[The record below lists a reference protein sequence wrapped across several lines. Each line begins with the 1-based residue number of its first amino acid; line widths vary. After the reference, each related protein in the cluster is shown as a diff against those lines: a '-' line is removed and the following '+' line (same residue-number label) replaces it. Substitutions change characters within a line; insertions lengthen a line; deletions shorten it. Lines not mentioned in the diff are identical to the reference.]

1 MGWSGGNYGGYRGR
15 RTLTDI
21 LKIIAIVLGILVA
34 LVLAGLFLAQD
45 YLVYTDEGLRLE
57 LPFLSEEGQAS
68 SQSPLN
74 PEDIT
79 VKERSE

>member
-21 LKIIAIVLGILVA
+21 LRIIAIVLGILVA

-45 YLVYTDEGLRLE
+45 YIVYTDEGLRVE
-57 LPFLSEEGQAS
+57 LPFLQEEGESS
-68 SQSPLN
+68 SQNALEP
-74 PEDIT
+74 DQIT
-79 VKERSE
+79 VKKQE

>member
-21 LKIIAIVLGILVA
+21 LRIIAIVLGILVA

-45 YLVYTDEGLRLE
+45 YIVYTDEGLRVE
-57 LPFLSEEGQAS
+57 LPFLQDEGGTS
-68 SQSPLN
+68 SQSALEP
-74 PEDIT
+74 DQIT
-79 VKERSE
+79 VKEQD

>member
-1 MGWSGGNYGGYRGR
+1 MGRSSGKYGGYRGR

-57 LPFLSEEGQAS
+57 LPFLLEEGQAS

-79 VKERSE
+79 VKEQSE

>member
-21 LKIIAIVLGILVA
+21 LRIIAIVLGILVA

-45 YLVYTDEGLRLE
+45 YIVYTDEGLRVE
-57 LPFLSEEGQAS
+57 LPFLQEERESS
-68 SQSPLN
+68 SQNVLEP
-74 PEDIT
+74 DQIT
-79 VKERSE
+79 VKERD

>member
-21 LKIIAIVLGILVA
+21 LRIIAIVLGILVA

-45 YLVYTDEGLRLE
+45 YIVYTDEGLRVE
-57 LPFLSEEGQAS
+57 LPFLQDEGGAS
-68 SQSPLN
+68 SQSTLEP
-74 PEDIT
+74 DQIT
-79 VKERSE
+79 VKEQD

>member
-21 LKIIAIVLGILVA
+21 LRIIAIVLGILVA

-45 YLVYTDEGLRLE
+45 YIVYTDEGLRVE
-57 LPFLSEEGQAS
+57 LPFLQEEGEPS
-68 SQSPLN
+68 SQSTLEP
-74 PEDIT
+74 DQIT
-79 VKERSE
+79 VKEQE

>member
-21 LKIIAIVLGILVA
+21 LKIIAIVLGVVVV

-45 YLVYTDEGLRLE
+45 YIVYTDEGLRLE
-57 LPFLSEEGQAS
+57 LPFLQEEKQAS
-68 SQSPLN
+68 GKSLLDPDS
-74 PEDIT
+74 IT
-79 VKERSE
+79 LKEQDS

>member
-21 LKIIAIVLGILVA
+21 LRIIAIVLGILVA

-45 YLVYTDEGLRLE
+45 YIVYTDEGLRVE
-57 LPFLSEEGQAS
+57 LPFLQEEGES
-68 SQSPLN
+68 SS
-74 PEDIT
+74 
-79 VKERSE
+79 